1 VVPYVTQQNLS
12 LEMTEYETGHLE
24 SSLQP
29 ITCTGTTFT
38 EEKKKP
44 NHLFSAT
51 CHVHGAD

>member
-1 VVPYVTQQNLS
+1 
-12 LEMTEYETGHLE
+12 MTEYETGHLE

-44 NHLFSAT
+44 NHLLSAT